1 MEDIYVKFDPEVRA
15 TIERQAE
22 MEDTTA
28 AAVVEKMVSQHV
40 YWDKF
45 MKEVGFLSISK
56 AFIRSVLQEMRD
68 DQIRKIAVTTCKAA
82 FKDAVIYLQ
91 GEFTVKGFLNA
102 FETWTTGQRLPFKH
116 KIEGNR
122 HAFIVQHDLGR
133 KWSVYMST
141 LLTGVLSELG
151 HKMVEAKDG
160 ESWYS
165 FSVDLTV

>member
-1 MEDIYVKFDPEVRA
+1 MQDIYLKLDADVRQ
-15 TIERQAE
+15 TIERRAE
-22 MEDTTA
+22 MEETTA
-28 AAVVEKMVSQHV
+28 AAIVEGLVHHHIQ
-40 YWDKF
+40 WDQF
-45 MKEVGFLSISK
+45 MKEVGFVSISK
-56 AFIRSVLQEMRD
+56 AFIRSVLEEMRD

-91 GEFTVKGFLNA
+91 GQFTTDGFVKA

-116 KIEGNR
+116 KTVGKV
-122 HAFIVQHDLGR
+122 HSFIVQHDLGR
-133 KWSVYMST
+133 KWSIYMST

-165 FSVDLTV
+165 FAVDLS